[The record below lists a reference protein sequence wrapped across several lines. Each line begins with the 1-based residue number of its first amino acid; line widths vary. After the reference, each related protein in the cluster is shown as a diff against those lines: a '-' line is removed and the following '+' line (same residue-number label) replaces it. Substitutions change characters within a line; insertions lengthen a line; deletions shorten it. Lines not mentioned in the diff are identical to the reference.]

1 MELEINLDEYETLE
15 ELYALRDDVLDL
27 LSEIDRYITDKEEE
41 KNE

>member
-15 ELYALRDDVLDL
+15 ELYGLRSAVLDL
-27 LSEIDRYITDKEEE
+27 LVDIDLKITDKEDE